1 MLNQVT
7 IHFYLS
13 NILQV
18 KSIVKFV
25 LILFGFCLLFSP
37 IQSEGNKETEDDT
50 KSALKQKTI
59 TLPSSFQF
67 GGFIDSYYAYNR
79 NLPKDTERNY
89 TTQAVR
95 NGEFN
100 INLAYIDAKVEEKN
114 YRGRLVFQWG
124 TSVNA
129 NYAAEVTTEKYSNQA
144 SVKNIQEAYTG
155 FKLGKDTWIDMGI
168 FFGNIGYE
176 SWISH
181 NNVNYTRAFAL
192 DYVPYYSSGV
202 RLSHQFTDKL
212 SGQIQLLNGWQNITD
227 NNKDKS
233 FGSQIKYIF
242 NQYFTLTLNQ
252 FVGNEAPNFER
263 KQMRYYNNT
272 ILEWNV
278 TDRFKLVGQFD
289 IGAQKAKQSFEYAPW
304 LALYDP
310 SLGEYRET
318 LSNAYRQ
325 WYHGTIWASF
335 LLTPEYRLSFRL
347 ERFYDPL
354 QVLATTGTRN
364 GFMANGYTTTFDI
377 LSFDPGLLRLEYVY
391 RRSADS
397 IFAYRDGLTSKKEDL
412 VIVAFSLK
420 F

>member
-25 LILFGFCLLFSP
+25 LILFGFSLLLSP

-100 INLAYIDAKVEEKN
+100 INLAYLDAKVEEKK
-114 YRGRLVFQWG
+114 YRGRLAFQWG

-168 FFGNIGYE
+168 FL
-176 SWISH
+176 
-181 NNVNYTRAFAL
+181 V
-192 DYVPYYSSGV
+192 
-202 RLSHQFTDKL
+202 
-212 SGQIQLLNGWQNITD
+212 
-227 NNKDKS
+227 
-233 FGSQIKYIF
+233 
-242 NQYFTLTLNQ
+242 
-252 FVGNEAPNFER
+252 
-263 KQMRYYNNT
+263 
-272 ILEWNV
+272 IL
-278 TDRFKLVGQFD
+278 GM
-289 IGAQKAKQSFEYAPW
+289 
-304 LALYDP
+304 
-310 SLGEYRET
+310 SLGF
-318 LSNAYRQ
+318 
-325 WYHGTIWASF
+325 HIK
-335 LLTPEYRLSFRL
+335 
-347 ERFYDPL
+347 
-354 QVLATTGTRN
+354 
-364 GFMANGYTTTFDI
+364 M
-377 LSFDPGLLRLEYVY
+377 
-391 RRSADS
+391 
-397 IFAYRDGLTSKKEDL
+397 
-412 VIVAFSLK
+412 
-420 F
+420 